1 MNPAVSDIAYHQYRS
16 GQWTQVR
23 ANIISE
29 QPVSLTVNGE
39 VWLTLMCTPT
49 HLDALTIGFLYNENL
64 IQRIDEIASIR
75 VCPEGDNVD
84 IWLNH
89 QVERPKNW
97 RRTSGCTGGFSS
109 IDLDNSTGI
118 VRRHSTIEPQSVSR
132 LIGKLFDT
140 QELYREVGGVHTSAL
155 CDGEDILV
163 TADDIGRHNTL
174 DKIAGLMLLE
184 QMDPSFPILVTT
196 GRVSSEMIQK
206 SNRIGASVVI
216 SRTSASS
223 LSIQLAERWGI
234 TLIGYARRDHF
245 NIYTHSDRI
254 VSAPLPD

>member
-1 MNPAVSDIAYHQYRS
+1 MNQAVSDVAYHQYRS
-16 GQWTQVR
+16 GQWTQIK

-29 QPVSLTVNGE
+29 QPLSLTVNGE
-39 VWLTLMCTPT
+39 TWLTFMCTPT
-49 HLDALTIGFLYNENL
+49 YLEALCIGFLNNENI
-64 IQRIDEIASIR
+64 IQSMDEIASIR

-84 IWLNH
+84 VWLNH
-89 QVERPKNW
+89 KAERPKNW

-109 IDLDNSTGI
+109 VELDNYKGPVSNQ
-118 VRRHSTIEPQSVSR
+118 STIEPQSVSR

-140 QELYREVGGVHTSAL
+140 QDLYREVGGVHSSAL
-155 CDGEDILV
+155 CDGEDILI

-174 DKIAGLMLLE
+174 DKIAGLMLLDHL
-184 QMDPSFPILVTT
+184 DPSFTILITT

-206 SNRIGASVVI
+206 SYHMGASMVI

-223 LSIQLAERWGI
+223 LSIKLADRWGI

-245 NIYTHSDRI
+245 NIYTHSERI
-254 VSAPLPD
+254 VSAPAA